1 MTEKNKGKSKGNEF
15 EFKITELELA
25 GLTVFITIQISKT
38 SVFVSQ
44 LFLTKIIVITNSKT
58 VIYSILQSPVLRV
71 RLVFNNLL
79 ERYIHQSENNF

>member
-58 VIYSILQSPVLRV
+58 VIHSILQSLVLRV

-79 ERYIHQSENNF
+79 IRAIHSTIRK